1 MFGEG
6 TLLWRQKRKKEK
18 LQFVDAQILRVRPLR
33 RCKWEPPAWVPQV
46 TGLRGHII
54 DPFGGIMTARKRGG
68 KEAVASET
76 SL

>member
-1 MFGEG
+1 ME
-6 TLLWRQKRKKEK
+6 TKKKKEK
-18 LQFVDAQILRVRPLR
+18 LQFVDAQILRVRPLQ